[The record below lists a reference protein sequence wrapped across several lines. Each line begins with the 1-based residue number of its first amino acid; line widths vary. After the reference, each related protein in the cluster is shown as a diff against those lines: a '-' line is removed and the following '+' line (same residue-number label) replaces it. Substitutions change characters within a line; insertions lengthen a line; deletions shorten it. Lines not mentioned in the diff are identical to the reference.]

1 MENSKPIEKMKQVR
15 VNIGNKSYLCDYL
28 ETDSDKK
35 VGLMNVENLPPDRGA
50 LFVWDEEDTRQMW
63 MKNTLIPLDM
73 IAINDDDE
81 VIMVYPARPKD
92 ETLIPFMSTKYI
104 LEVNQDSGIKI
115 GDDFEIDDSD
125 DLDKYVMKVIGSD
138 GGTQFLLQG
147 GERIVSRKE
156 TRVLIRKAKKAELV
170 KNDEAAFNRICRSL
184 GKYMFKVL
192 YGQDHRDAQYVQ
204 VPEKKDKKDS

>member
-1 MENSKPIEKMKQVR
+1 MEQKLITVGDKTYKCK
-15 VNIGNKSYLCDYL
+15 IAKS
-28 ETDSDKK
+28 EEDKK
-35 VGLMNVENLPPDRGA
+35 RGLMYIKNLPPDEGM
-50 LFVWDEEDTRQMW
+50 LFVWDSEDTRQMW

-81 VIMVYPARPKD
+81 VVMVYPARPKD
-92 ETLIPFMSTKYI
+92 ETQIPFMGTKYI
-104 LEVNQDSGIKI
+104 LEVNANSGIQV
-115 GDDFEIDDSD
+115 GDDFEIDENN

-156 TRVLIRKAKKAELV
+156 TRVLIKKAKKAESI
-170 KNDEAAFNRICRSL
+170 KNDEAKFNSACKSL

-192 YGQDHRDAQYVQ
+192 YGQDHREAQYVQ
-204 VPEKKDKKDS
+204 VPEKSDKKTS

>member
-1 MENSKPIEKMKQVR
+1 MEQKFI
-15 VNIGNKSYLCDYL
+15 NIGDKTYKCKIAKS
-28 ETDSDKK
+28 EEDKRQ
-35 VGLMNVENLPPDRGA
+35 GLMYVENLPPDEGM
-50 LFVWDEEDTRQMW
+50 LFVWNSEDTRQMW

-104 LEVNQDSGIKI
+104 LEVNQNSGIKI

-156 TRVLIRKAKKAELV
+156 TRVLIRKAKKAESV
-170 KNDEAAFNRICRSL
+170 KNDEAAFNRICKSL

>member
-1 MENSKPIEKMKQVR
+1 MEQKL
-15 VNIGNKSYLCDYL
+15 VNIGDKTYKCKIAKS
-28 ETDSDKK
+28 EEDKRQ
-35 VGLMNVENLPPDRGA
+35 GLMNVENLPIDEGV
-50 LFVWDEEDTRQMW
+50 LFVWDGEDTRQMW
-63 MKNTLIPLDM
+63 MKDTLIPLDM
-73 IAINDDDE
+73 IAINDNDE
-81 VIMVYPARPKD
+81 VIMVYPAQPKD
-92 ETLIPFMSTKYI
+92 ETLIPFMGAKYI
-104 LEVNQDSGIKI
+104 LEVNQNSGIKI

-156 TRVLIRKAKKAELV
+156 TRVLIRKAKKAEAV
-170 KNDEAAFNRICRSL
+170 KNDEAAFNKICKSL

-204 VPEKKDKKDS
+204 VPEKQNKKDS

>member
-1 MENSKPIEKMKQVR
+1 MEQKF
-15 VNIGNKSYLCDYL
+15 VNIGDKTYKCKIAKS
-28 ETDSDKK
+28 EEDKRQ
-35 VGLMNVENLPPDRGA
+35 GLMYVENLPPDEGI
-50 LFVWDEEDTRQMW
+50 LFVWDSEDTRQMW

-156 TRVLIRKAKKAELV
+156 TRVLIRKAKKAESV

-204 VPEKKDKKDS
+204 VPEKKDTKDS